1 MDTINQNQLSNK
13 RIMTVFLYLLPI
25 LGFLYMFLYG
35 RSAATMGILVLIFF
49 ASFVIFL
56 AGSSYTLTK
65 ILVLLANIAS
75 LIVTGVFYSS
85 WGSIIQYLA
94 MLMLLLVLNDIVLP
108 KRLYKILHL
117 LTFVLLTLYILT
129 IRIPDN
135 LSHIVDLFGAAV
147 NPNMMALLTLAA
159 YGHFKCFLDISDISK
174 NVKVLLNLVAIV
186 GFGLKILQLE
196 CRSVMIVFALFIL
209 VMIVI
214 RNPLKYKT
222 YKALTVIVMVASLLF
237 VFVYLW
243 LYRIVP
249 NVHIFGK
256 SLFTGRQIIWGS
268 AQEIIKEHIIF
279 GCGNTIEFA
288 TINNLYTTTSH
299 NTLVGIWKILG
310 IIPVVSFIT
319 MLANKPASG
328 KKFSF
333 VKTSQ
338 FFFICSMIICFFES
352 FYTDAALFVFYL
364 LFLPMRIE
372 SENDI

>member
-1 MDTINQNQLSNK
+1 
-13 RIMTVFLYLLPI
+13 
-25 LGFLYMFLYG
+25 
-35 RSAATMGILVLIFF
+35 MGILVLIFF

-56 AGSSYTLTK
+56 AGSAYTLTK
-65 ILVLLANIAS
+65 ILVLLLNIAS
-75 LIVTGVFYSS
+75 LIVTGVYYSS

-94 MLMLLLVLNDIVLP
+94 MLMFLLVLNDIVLP
-108 KRLYKILHL
+108 KRIYKNLHL

-135 LSHIVDLFGAAV
+135 LSHIVDLFGASV
-147 NPNMMALLTLAA
+147 NPNTMALLTLAA
-159 YGHFKCFLDISDISK
+159 YGHFKCFLDISDLSK
-174 NVKVLLNLVAIV
+174 NVKIFLNLVAIV

-209 VMIVI
+209 AMIVI
-214 RNPLKYKT
+214 RHPLKYKT
-222 YKALTVIVMVASLLF
+222 YKALTVIVMVTSLLF

-243 LYRIVP
+243 LYQNVP
-249 NVHIFGK
+249 NVQIFGK

-328 KKFSF
+328 KKYSF

-338 FFFICSMIICFFES
+338 LFFVCSMIICFFES